1 MNKIINIDDKKRLP
15 WRFHGSFLS
24 LLGNI

>member
-1 MNKIINIDDKKRLP
+1 MNQIINIDDKKRLP
-15 WRFHGSFLS
+15 WRFHGRFMS